1 MAIKILYQNIITDAV
16 GLHRDFALP
25 GDPPTSDPTRD
36 NVLNLMKAVAND
48 GTEIVWRDL
57 DASSYLVNYSYLEL
71 ANSLNIC
78 DAVVQAEKDGF
89 DAVIIGCGN
98 DPFLWQARQAVDIPV
113 IGPTESA
120 ILTSLALGYK
130 FGLITV
136 MGMTNVCHQYVHQ
149 IGLDYRFAGPA
160 YYYEAGNGAELF
172 ANLELMLTKP
182 ETILDQFDGLARKCV
197 EQGAEVVIP
206 ACTRLGPAAA
216 MAGYREVPGTGATV
230 LCVNET
236 AVKYAEMMVEM
247 KRSVGMGKSQTN
259 VFKSAP
265 VELRDQLRALAG
277 KR

>member
-1 MAIKILYQNIITDAV
+1 MKILYQNIVTDAV
-16 GLHRDFALP
+16 GLHRDFNLP
-25 GDPPTSDPTRD
+25 GDPPTSDPTAD
-36 NVLNLMKAVAND
+36 NVLNLMQAVASE

-57 DASSYLVNYSYLEL
+57 KASSYLVNYSYLEL
-71 ANSLNIC
+71 ANSLNII
-78 DAVVQAEKDGF
+78 DAIVDAEKEGF

-120 ILTSLALGYK
+120 IYTALAMGYK

-160 YYYEAGNGAELF
+160 YYYEAGDGAELF
-172 ANLELMLTKP
+172 ANLEQMLTDSKVIIP
-182 ETILDQFDGLARKCV
+182 QFDELARKCV
-197 EQGAEVVIP
+197 AQGAEVVIP

-216 MAGYREVPGTGATV
+216 MAGYREVPGTGAPV

-236 AVKYAEMMVEM
+236 AVKMAEYMVQM
-247 KRSVGMGKSQTN
+247 QKIAGTAKSQVK

-265 VELRDQLRALAG
+265 VELRDQLRSLAG
-277 KR
+277 GR